1 MNRKMALTPLDIQN
15 KNFSTKMRGYNQ
27 DEVDDFLDMIVRD
40 YEDSIAKNRE
50 LEKALK
56 HSEEKLEY
64 FNELKEALNQ
74 SIVVAQDTADKV
86 KSSASKESE
95 VIVTS
100 AQNRADELI
109 SNAMQKANL
118 LTTTAEDKAKEILTD
133 ATSKARQL
141 AAETNDL
148 KKKTRVFHQ
157 QLLLLLETQID
168 QARSGDWEEVL
179 KPMSSYV
186 GDGHEVL
193 KEVLANELDSDTE
206 NAVDSDEPIVL
217 AEPQE
222 EDMGL
227 TIDIPELIKS
237 DEN

>member
-1 MNRKMALTPLDIQN
+1 M
-15 KNFSTKMRGYNQ
+15 
-27 DEVDDFLDMIVRD
+27 
-40 YEDSIAKNRE
+40 
-50 LEKALK
+50 
-56 HSEEKLEY
+56 
-64 FNELKEALNQ
+64 
-74 SIVVAQDTADKV
+74 
-86 KSSASKESE
+86 
-95 VIVTS
+95 
-100 AQNRADELI
+100 
-109 SNAMQKANL
+109 
-118 LTTTAEDKAKEILTD
+118 
-133 ATSKARQL
+133 

-193 KEVLANELDSDTE
+193 KEVLANELDNDTE
-206 NAVDSDEPIVL
+206 NAVDSGESIVL
-217 AEPQE
+217 EESQ

-237 DEN
+237 DEE